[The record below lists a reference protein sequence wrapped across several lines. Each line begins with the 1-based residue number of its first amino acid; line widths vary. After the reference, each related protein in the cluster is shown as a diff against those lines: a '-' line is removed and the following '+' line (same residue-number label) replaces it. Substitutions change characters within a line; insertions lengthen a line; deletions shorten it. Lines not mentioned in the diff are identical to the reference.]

1 MDCQEGDQFLLEAY
15 TCQASRQDKKQKKC
29 YVPIPGLPW
38 GSGGWWLQPA
48 QHKAPLRDSPFTW
61 LILPPCC
68 PPSPLKTPLPFFHKV
83 TVQSQRRSFWQT
95 KSQNY
100 PDTPSQERLTENTQA
115 EDWSSDSIPQ
125 LLIVY
130 SQAWVRMLSDA
141 LSNLILITACADV
154 ITPIFQMRK
163 LIFWSLD
170 NSPNVTQLLGDR
182 VECEPRCSDF
192 NLVFF
197 LPHSNCFQATK
208 THSLLPFEIHKQ
220 PKSTLH
226 PCSSSHSLWS
236 RELERLA
243 RCPLIFS
250 VDVIETEAELRPNLK
265 SSCEENKSCQ

>member
-1 MDCQEGDQFLLEAY
+1 MWTAGKEISFFWRPLHA
-15 TCQASRQDKKQKKC
+15 RHQDRIKKTC

-38 GSGGWWLQPA
+38 GSHGWWFAASSIQGST
-48 QHKAPLRDSPFTW
+48 KRSPFTW
-61 LILPPCC
+61 LILPPGC
-68 PPSPLKTPLPFFHKV
+68 PPSPLKILLPFFPKV
-83 TVQSQRRSFWQT
+83 TAQSQRWSFWQT

-100 PDTPSQERLTENTQA
+100 PATPSQERLTENTQV

-130 SQAWVRMLSDA
+130 SQAWVRMLSDS

-170 NSPNVTQLLGDR
+170 NSSSVIQLLGDR

-208 THSLLPFEIHKQ
+208 THSLLPLERQKQ

-236 RELERLA
+236 RALER
-243 RCPLIFS
+243 
-250 VDVIETEAELRPNLK
+250 
-265 SSCEENKSCQ
+265 